1 MIRIILLFFF
11 VIIFFNTSDIQA
23 EKVEIINKIGTDV
36 ITNIDIENEYK
47 YLIALNNNY
56 KSIEKKKNL

>member
-1 MIRIILLFFF
+1 MKRKLFLFFF
-11 VIIFFNTSDIQA
+11 VIIFLKVSIIHA
-23 EKVEIINKIGTDV
+23 EKVEIINKVGTDI